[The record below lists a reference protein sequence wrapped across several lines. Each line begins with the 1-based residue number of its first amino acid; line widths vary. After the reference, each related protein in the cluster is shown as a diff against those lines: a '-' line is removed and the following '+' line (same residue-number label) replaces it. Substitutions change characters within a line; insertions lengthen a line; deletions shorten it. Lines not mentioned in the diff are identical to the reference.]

1 MQTVVFLHRTFL
13 RKHLYFSPKWGRF
26 LNADIYLNANG
37 DIIGY
42 NLFAYCGNDP
52 VLCCDYS
59 GEGLVSIFAALALL
73 AAAALIPSSS
83 CLSAESSKNKTG
95 AESSTKILYDVPLYN
110 QGNLSLCWAY
120 CEVMVDSYN
129 NSEILNKRIARE
141 KAIQI
146 AQKYHNST
154 SKEKWNK
161 GGWPSNLGDRVEI
174 NSINELYD
182 VLSNNG
188 PVYGLYNCDSSTHL
202 IVITGVY
209 VDNNLVY
216 TNNPWGIEGKQSFE
230 AFQKGIAKRWWQS
243 DDGLVFDAIY
253 LIN

>member
-1 MQTVVFLHRTFL
+1 M
-13 RKHLYFSPKWGRF
+13 P
-26 LNADIYLNANG
+26 
-37 DIIGY
+37 
-42 NLFAYCGNDP
+42 
-52 VLCCDYS
+52 LCD
-59 GEGLVSIFAALALL
+59 
-73 AAAALIPSSS
+73 
-83 CLSAESSKNKTG
+83 
-95 AESSTKILYDVPLYN
+95 

-129 NSEILNKRIARE
+129 NSEILNKWIARE

-182 VLSNNG
+182 VLFNNG